1 MSKRKQVI
9 CPECGPDSPLAPN
22 AGRGLCSMH
31 YHRWRRAKIAT
42 EQEQEQER
50 REIIRERRAIEEQPL
65 SLKEFLSG
73 VY

>member
-31 YHRWRRAKIAT
+31 YHRWRRAKIAL
-42 EQEQEQER
+42 EQDQERER
-50 REIIRERRAIEEQPL
+50 REITRKRITGEEPW
-65 SLKEFLSG
+65 SLKEFMSG
-73 VY
+73 GY